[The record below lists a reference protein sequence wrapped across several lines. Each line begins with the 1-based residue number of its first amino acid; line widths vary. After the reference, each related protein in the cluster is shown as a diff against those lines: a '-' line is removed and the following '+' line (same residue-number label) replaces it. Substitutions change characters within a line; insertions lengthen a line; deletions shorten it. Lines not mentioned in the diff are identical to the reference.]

1 MLRLGAL
8 KSWTAGCTDI
18 RTAFLNASRRY
29 ETRLMAMEI
38 PIVFK
43 KLGLA
48 ESNEVWLIDK
58 AIYGLTTSPRD
69 WSLSTSSRPKSCWKF
84 KKKTDENVWRIKE
97 TDHETGEAA
106 WTGLMSVYVD
116 DLLIVAEE
124 ATLDAATQAIS
135 EVWAI
140 SDVEKTG
147 RERW

>member
-1 MLRLGAL
+1 MGLQHRLEIGVCRHRQGRKVAGSLR
-8 KSWTAGCTDI
+8 
-18 RTAFLNASRRY
+18 
-29 ETRLMAMEI
+29 
-38 PIVFK
+38 
-43 KLGLA
+43 
-48 ESNEVWLIDK
+48 
-58 AIYGLTTSPRD
+58 
-69 WSLSTSSRPKSCWKF
+69 
-84 KKKTDENVWRIKE
+84 KTDENVWRIKE

>member
-1 MLRLGAL
+1 
-8 KSWTAGCTDI
+8 
-18 RTAFLNASRRY
+18 
-29 ETRLMAMEI
+29 MAMEI

-84 KKKTDENVWRIKE
+84 KKTDENVWRIKE